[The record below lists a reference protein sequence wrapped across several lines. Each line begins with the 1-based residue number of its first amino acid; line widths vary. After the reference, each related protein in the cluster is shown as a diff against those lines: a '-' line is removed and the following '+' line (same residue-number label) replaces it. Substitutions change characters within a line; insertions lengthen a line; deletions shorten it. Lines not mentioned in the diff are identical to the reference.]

1 MSQSQVISTPGNL
14 AATSSRRSTR
24 IEKSVPLIVLGQ
36 NRLGEPFMERTV
48 SVTLNMHGCRY
59 ASRHDYGVGTWVTL
73 QMVGLNGSE
82 EKTTPVR
89 AIVRS
94 VHPPASLRELQQVGV
109 ELETPANVWGIAPP
123 PEDWLNALKTNTSTA
138 KVERLVAPAQE
149 SATNKK
155 RESPM
160 KPDSKVSEVASSP
173 FSSPAASQAPAPP
186 ASKSAE
192 GVQSSRAVVTPEK
205 LIAALQGR
213 LQQEAEK
220 AVQAEAAKQVGDAV
234 REALSSLE
242 NARRSSVREMQE
254 LLPKQLEA
262 MKVSLK
268 TDSVKELATQWSA
281 DLQKYRSRAEETAQ
295 RLEKQ
300 SDELQRELAKAQ
312 EYVDKL
318 MQEVAPSIP
327 AKLKET
333 ITHATSEFESAAAEI
348 SERRYERLL
357 ESVQGATEEALS
369 KLKAHSAEA
378 QTLVQNAV
386 NSGLEEFRRDTELQ
400 VNKTL
405 AQTKELVDCAL
416 SLLEAQSQTTCDA
429 RQQALEAEV
438 ARSAE
443 QAAEQFH
450 KRITTFLHTCLAATD
465 GVVDEHSKTAVDGRT
480 KDKK

>member
-24 IEKSVPLIVLGQ
+24 IEKSVPILVLGQ
-36 NRLGEPFMERTV
+36 NLLGEPFMERTV

-82 EKTTPVR
+82 EKTAPVR

-109 ELETPANVWGIAPP
+109 ELETPANVWGISLP
-123 PEDWLNALKTNTSTA
+123 PEDWLNAKETSTSTA
-138 KVERLVAPAQE
+138 KVERMVAPAEE

-160 KPDSKVSEVASSP
+160 KPESKVPDITSSSSP
-173 FSSPAASQAPAPP
+173 SPAASQTPAPAS
-186 ASKSAE
+186 SKPTDGS
-192 GVQSSRAVVTPEK
+192 QRAVVTPEK

-220 AVQAEAAKQVGDAV
+220 AVQAAVAKQVGDVV

-254 LLPKQLEA
+254 LLPKQVEA

-268 TDSVKELATQWSA
+268 TESANELAAQWSA
-281 DLQKYRSRAEETAQ
+281 DLQKYRGRSEETAQ

-327 AKLKET
+327 SKLNET
-333 ITHATSEFESAAAEI
+333 ITRATSEFESAAAEI
-348 SERRYERLL
+348 SELRFERLL
-357 ESVQGATEEALS
+357 ENLQGATDAALS
-369 KLKAHSAEA
+369 KLDAHSAEV
-378 QTLVQNAV
+378 QTSVQNTF
-386 NSGLEEFRRDTELQ
+386 NSRLEEFQRDTELQ

-416 SLLEAQSQTTCDA
+416 SLLESGSQATCDA
-429 RQQALEAEV
+429 RRQALEAEV

-450 KRITTFLHTCLAATD
+450 KRIKTFLHTCLAATD
-465 GVVDEHSKTAVDGRT
+465 AVVDEHSKTPAGKRA
-480 KDKK
+480 KDND

>member
-1 MSQSQVISTPGNL
+1 VSQSQVISTPGNL
-14 AATSSRRSTR
+14 AATASRRSTR

-36 NRLGEPFMERTV
+36 NRMGEPFMERTV

-59 ASRHDYGVGTWVTL
+59 ASRHEYGVGTWVTL
-73 QMVGLNGSE
+73 QMVGLNSSG
-82 EKTTPVR
+82 EKSSTVR

-123 PEDWLNALKTNTSTA
+123 PEDWLNARGTSTSTA
-138 KVERLVAPAQE
+138 KIEGLVDPAQK
-149 SATNKK
+149 SATKK
-155 RESPM
+155 IREIPM
-160 KPDSKVSEVASSP
+160 KPESKVSEITSSTSP
-173 FSSPAASQAPAPP
+173 SPAVSRPPAPP
-186 ASKSAE
+186 TSKSAE
-192 GVQSSRAVVTPEK
+192 GVQPARAVVTPEK

-220 AVQAEAAKQVGDAV
+220 AVQAAAAKQVSDVV

-242 NARRSSVREMQE
+242 DARRSSLREMQE

-262 MKVSLK
+262 MKLSLK
-268 TDSVKELATQWSA
+268 TESARELAAQWSA

-327 AKLKET
+327 DRLKET
-333 ITHATSEFESAAAEI
+333 MTQATSEFESATAEI
-348 SERRYERLL
+348 AELRFERLV
-357 ESVQGATEEALS
+357 ENMQNVTEQALS
-369 KLKAHSAEA
+369 KLNAHSAEV
-378 QTLVQNAV
+378 QTFVQNAA
-386 NSGLEEFRRDTELQ
+386 NSRLEEFRRDTELH
-400 VNKTL
+400 VNMAL
-405 AQTKELVDCAL
+405 AETKERVESAL
-416 SLLEAQSQTTCDA
+416 SSLEDESRATCDA
-429 RQQALEAEV
+429 RRQALEAEV

-443 QAAEQFH
+443 RAAEQFH
-450 KRITTFLHTCLAATD
+450 KRVKAFLHTCLAATD
-465 GVVDEHSKTAVDGRT
+465 AVVDEHSKTTAGGLL
-480 KDKK
+480 KDNE